1 MENVI
6 TISGLTKRFR
16 SQTVLDNVSLRVTK
30 GTVFALLGEN
40 GAGKTTLIR
49 LMLGYHR
56 PESGSIS
63 VLGENPSRKPL
74 AVRKKVGYVSD
85 SHEQYEWMTV
95 AEAGWFT
102 SGFYQNG
109 FLAQYSKLVD
119 DFDLPRDKK
128 LRELSKGMRAK
139 TSLALALA
147 PEPALLILDE
157 PTSGLDPL
165 VRKSFLEGMIDRAAA
180 GQTVFLSSHQI
191 AEVERVA
198 DHVAILCG
206 GKIRLS
212 APLDDLKNNLRRLEI
227 SLRDPEQVLPAAIG
241 RLEIVS
247 AIRSGRTW
255 NLLVRG
261 ECTEAVSACE
271 MSENTLNVSV
281 TRPGL
286 EDIYVAIASEQVADV
301 PIANAESRVTV

>member
-6 TISGLTKRFR
+6 TISGLTKRFG
-16 SQTVLDNVSLRVTK
+16 SQTVLDNLSLSVPG

-49 LMLGYHR
+49 TMLGYHR
-56 PESGSIS
+56 AESGSIS
-63 VLGENPSRKPL
+63 VLGTNPAKKPL
-74 AVRKKVGYVSD
+74 AVRRKVGYVSD

-95 AEAGWFT
+95 GEAGWFT
-102 SGFYQNG
+102 SGFYSNG
-109 FLAQYSKLVD
+109 YLERYNQLVAG
-119 DFDLPRDKK
+119 FDLPRDKK

-206 GKIRLS
+206 GQIRLS

-227 SLRDPEQVLPAAIG
+227 SLRDFEQALPATIG
-241 RLEIVS
+241 SLEIIAAKKIGTDLES
-247 AIRSGRTW
+247 AGSG
-255 NLLVRG
+255 
-261 ECTEAVSACE
+261 
-271 MSENTLNVSV
+271 
-281 TRPGL
+281 
-286 EDIYVAIASEQVADV
+286 
-301 PIANAESRVTV
+301 